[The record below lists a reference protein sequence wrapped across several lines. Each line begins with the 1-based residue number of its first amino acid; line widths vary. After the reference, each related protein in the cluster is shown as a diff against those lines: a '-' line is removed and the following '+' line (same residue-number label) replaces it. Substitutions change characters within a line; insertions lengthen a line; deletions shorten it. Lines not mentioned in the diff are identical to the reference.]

1 LAANFGRK
9 PAFEEALLR
18 HHAVSR
24 HAPAAENYADAQHP
38 AILKHLLPFI
48 WPKGRPDLRLRL
60 VFAGLALVAAKAVTM
75 AMPIAYKAAVD
86 TLTALS
92 QLPGGSTAAGVLA
105 APIALILAYGAARIA
120 MTGFVQ
126 LRDVLFT
133 RIGQHATRV
142 LSTGTFRHVHDLS
155 LRFHLERKTGGLQRV
170 LERGKIS
177 IDLIIRMGVLNLVP
191 TMLEVL
197 FVCLLFGFYF
207 GWQLV
212 ALVLA
217 MIVLYSWWSFYFSE
231 RRIAIRREYIEAD
244 VEASTK
250 AVDSLLNYETVKYF
264 GNERWEAERYDSS
277 MAKFEQATI
286 KTYSS
291 LAVLNG
297 GQALI
302 FTGGMVLSMLF
313 AARGIAGG
321 TMTLGDFVLVNAVF
335 IQLYQ
340 PLNFMGMV
348 YRELKQALVDIEA
361 MFELLGEAPEV
372 TDKPGAKALSVSKG
386 AIRFE
391 NVSFA
396 YDEERPILRG
406 VDFEVPAGHMVALV
420 GPSGGGKSTIS
431 RLLYRFYDVKSGRIL
446 IDGQDIRDV
455 TQETLRAAI
464 GIVPQDTVLFNDTI
478 EYNIRYGRVCAS
490 GEDVREAARLAQ
502 IDGFIQQLPLGYKS
516 PVGERGLKL
525 SGGEKQRVAIA
536 RTILKA
542 PPILMLDEATSALD
556 SFTEKEIQTALDR
569 IAKDRTTLV
578 IAHRLS
584 TVIHADDILVLD
596 KGQVV
601 ERGTH
606 ESLLA
611 AGGLYAGL
619 WTRQREAEEAR
630 RKLAEMVQDGALT
643 VGDATPGPA
652 HGVKLVAAQ

>member
-1 LAANFGRK
+1 M
-9 PAFEEALLR
+9 R

-24 HAPAAENYADAQHP
+24 HAPAVEDIADAHHP
-38 AILKHLLPFI
+38 AILKYLLPFV

-60 VFAGLALVAAKAVTM
+60 VLAGLALVAAKAVTI
-75 AMPIAYKAAVD
+75 AMPLAYKAAVD
-86 TLTALS
+86 TLTAAHQQGAVYIL
-92 QLPGGSTAAGVLA
+92 LPIPFAM
-105 APIALILAYGAARIA
+105 ILAYGVARIS
-120 MTGFVQ
+120 MIGFVQ

-133 RIGQHATRV
+133 RVGQHATRV
-142 LSTGTFRHVHDLS
+142 LSTDTFRHVHDLS

-191 TMLEVL
+191 TVLEVL

-212 ALVLA
+212 GIVLA
-217 MIVLYSWWSFYFSE
+217 MILLYSWWSFYFSE

-264 GNERWEAERYDSS
+264 GNERWEADRYDSA

-302 FTGGMVLSMLF
+302 FTGGMVLSMLV
-313 AARGIAGG
+313 AARGIVAG
-321 TMTLGDFVLVNAVF
+321 TMTIGDFVLVNAVF

-372 TDKPGAKALSVSKG
+372 KDKPGAKPLRVSKG

-406 VDFEVPAGHMVALV
+406 VDFEVPAGNMVALV
-420 GPSGGGKSTIS
+420 GPSGAGKSTIS
-431 RLLYRFYDVKSGRIL
+431 RLLFRFYDVRSGRIL

-478 EYNIRYGRVCAS
+478 EYNIRYGRVTA
-490 GEDVREAARLAQ
+490 GDEDVREAARLAQ

-556 SFTEKEIQTALDR
+556 SFTEKEIQAALDR

-584 TVIHADDILVLD
+584 TVIHADNILVLD
-596 KGQVV
+596 KGQIV

-606 ESLLA
+606 ASLLA

-630 RKLAEMVQDGALT
+630 RKLAEMVQEGALSA
-643 VGDATPGPA
+643 GDAKLDPA
-652 HGVKLVAAQ
+652 HAPKLLAAQ

>member
-1 LAANFGRK
+1 
-9 PAFEEALLR
+9 LR

-24 HAPAAENYADAQHP
+24 HAPAAEDNAEAHHP
-38 AILKHLLPFI
+38 AILKHLLPFV
-48 WPKGRPDLRLRL
+48 WPKGRPDLKLRL
-60 VFAGLALVAAKAVTM
+60 VLAGLALIAAKAVTI
-75 AMPIAYKAAVD
+75 AMPLAYKSAVD
-86 TLTALS
+86 TLTALPQAS
-92 QLPGGSTAAGVLA
+92 GGGMAPGLLA
-105 APIALILAYGAARIA
+105 APIALILAYGLARIS
-120 MTGFVQ
+120 MIGFVQ

-191 TMLEVL
+191 TALELL

-212 ALVLA
+212 AIVLA

-231 RRIAIRREYIEAD
+231 KRIAIRREYIEAD

-264 GNERWEAERYDSS
+264 GNERWEAERYDHS
-277 MAKFEQATI
+277 MEKFEQATI
-286 KTYSS
+286 KTYTS

-302 FTGGMVLSMLF
+302 FTSGMVLAMLF
-313 AARGIAGG
+313 AARGIMAGS
-321 TMTLGDFVLVNAVF
+321 MTIGDFVLVNAVF

-340 PLNFMGMV
+340 PLNLMGMV
-348 YRELKQALVDIEA
+348 YRELRQALVDIEA
-361 MFELLGEAPEV
+361 MFTLLGEAPEV
-372 TDKPGAKALSVSKG
+372 KDKPGAKPLRVSKG

-396 YDEERPILRG
+396 YDEDRPILRG
-406 VDFEVPAGHMVALV
+406 VDFEVPAGQMVALV
-420 GPSGGGKSTIS
+420 GPSGAGKSTIS

-478 EYNIRYGRVCAS
+478 GYNIRYGRVGAT
-490 GEDVREAARLAQ
+490 GEEVREAARLAQ

-556 SFTEKEIQTALDR
+556 SFTEKEIQAALDR

-584 TVIHADDILVLD
+584 TVIHAGNILVLD
-596 KGQVV
+596 KGQIV
-601 ERGTH
+601 ESGTH
-606 ESLLA
+606 EALLA

-630 RKLAEMVQDGALT
+630 RKLAGMVEEGVLT
-643 VGDATPGPA
+643 AGDAMPDPA
-652 HGVKLVAAQ
+652 RPSKLIAAQ